1 LSLLVPVYGILG
13 SAVIFGETITTMKMV
28 ALLLIV
34 TGLAIGLYGQ
44 RIRRYLVK
52 PGMT

>member
-1 LSLLVPVYGILG
+1 
-13 SAVIFGETITTMKMV
+13 
-28 ALLLIV
+28 LIV